1 MINITQM
8 KFALR
13 ALQHRN
19 YRLFVVGQGISLI
32 GSWMQVIAVGW
43 MTYRLTNSAFLL
55 GLVGFFGQLPTF
67 LFAPIAGVLAD
78 HWNRRRILIVTQA
91 MAMIQAFMLAV
102 LSLSGAITVWQIMV
116 LSIFLGLINSFD
128 MPVRNAFV
136 IDMVDKKDLS
146 NAIAL
151 NSLMFNGARLLGPSL
166 AGVLIALVGEGTCF
180 LINSLSF
187 LAVIAALSAMRLEA
201 KKAPQKRESV
211 VNGLREGFMYVAN
224 HAPIRYILLLV
235 TLISVMG
242 MSYATLMPVFARDV
256 LGGGPHTLGFLM
268 GAVGIGA
275 LIGGSYLALRKNIR
289 GLEKVIPAMAFI
301 FGASLIAFSFS
312 RTLWISL
319 LLMLIVGFG
328 MIAQMASSNTLL
340 QSLADDDKRG
350 RVMSFYTVAFMG
362 MVPFG
367 SLLAGAM
374 ADKIGAPLA
383 LSISGAICIIGAV
396 AFSGKIHKIR
406 ESASSFTL

>member
-1 MINITQM
+1 M